1 MRRKCFSVSSQ
12 AEATQRSTMAES
24 RQRLTLWV
32 RRRTP
37 LWGLS
42 MRLVVARHLWS
53 DAGILQPLQGEHV
66 FDPLPQAARRRFVVV
81 LQIPCQLLQPLFA
94 FFGGVYFSGGTHQV
108 TGLLLLFLR

>member
-12 AEATQRSTMAES
+12 AEATQRSTMEES

-53 DAGILQPLQGEHV
+53 DAGICSRCKVNMSLIGSVATFDWRSMGSQELGGETV
-66 FDPLPQAARRRFVVV
+66 DARAQAVN
-81 LQIPCQLLQPLFA
+81 
-94 FFGGVYFSGGTHQV
+94 SK
-108 TGLLLLFLR
+108 